1 MQIHHAHSIE
11 IGVIG
16 GAGGYEMTH
25 HNTHQIKHDLAK
37 VFNRLDQLADSL
49 TEETTSR
56 AGALAARM
64 GEGTHAAGERLHD
77 IQDAASV
84 RARRIGRQARDQVR
98 RHPWSTAAIAL
109 TAVVAATAIA
119 VSRNRSHH

>member
-1 MQIHHAHSIE
+1 
-11 IGVIG
+11 
-16 GAGGYEMTH
+16 
-25 HNTHQIKHDLAK
+25 
-37 VFNRLDQLADSL
+37 
-49 TEETTSR
+49 
-56 AGALAARM
+56 M

-77 IQDAASV
+77 IQGAASV

-109 TAVVAATAIA
+109 TAVVAVTAIA